1 MQSAAVQARS
11 RASVDEVAFTEEA
24 RRPRSPRLSAFLG
37 CALGAE
43 SAQRGGGTLRDALGE
58 GCPSP
63 HLVGVVLTRP
73 LTGQGCM
80 SPAFGGSFQGA
91 HAAALG
97 EPGEQHCSLRTL

>member
-43 SAQRGGGTLRDALGE
+43 LAQRGEPWGQHWQRCAYVE
-58 GCPSP
+58 GCQVQN
-63 HLVGVVLTRP
+63 LWGW
-73 LTGQGCM
+73 
-80 SPAFGGSFQGA
+80 
-91 HAAALG
+91 
-97 EPGEQHCSLRTL
+97 CSQVP